1 MLVLVWL
8 IKICNNKILQYTISV
23 LSSLELQQTDRA
35 SLFGAVM
42 MRKAEIFLKLSK
54 LAFSARLKDTSSL
67 NP

>member
-1 MLVLVWL
+1 MLVLIWL

-42 MRKAEIFLKLSK
+42 MKAEIFLKLSK